1 MKVKGLGSM
10 DSFKRLNVSTRRVAL
25 KHALGVGYAL
35 AASPLMAQTAIRTS
49 SVGLQTSEV
58 MVEREGYKFPVYVA
72 HPSNRSNLP
81 VVLVISEIFGVHEYI
96 ADVARRF
103 AHAGYCAIAPELFVR
118 QGDPSEFALL
128 AKLQAELIDKVPDQ
142 QVLADFDACVLWAQA
157 QGFDADRLGI
167 NGFCWGGR
175 IAWLYAEHQ
184 KRLKAAVAWY
194 GRVQGAHTV
203 YAPAH
208 PMELLNRLSAPV
220 LGLYGD
226 RDASIPLASIEQMKE
241 AIQAQ
246 ARLGVKSAQHSR
258 LVIYPGVG
266 HAFHADY
273 RASYVPQAAADG
285 WGQTLAWF
293 KAML

>member
-118 QGDPSEFALL
+118 QGDPSEFAQL
-128 AKLQAELIDKVPDQ
+128 AKHAGLQLKGLIVPEAEAINDLALSGIDVHDIQATRRTLI
-142 QVLADFDACVLWAQA
+142 AM
-157 QGFDADRLGI
+157 
-167 NGFCWGGR
+167 
-175 IAWLYAEHQ
+175 
-184 KRLKAAVAWY
+184 
-194 GRVQGAHTV
+194 AH
-203 YAPAH
+203 
-208 PMELLNRLSAPV
+208 NLSHE
-220 LGLYGD
+220 
-226 RDASIPLASIEQMKE
+226 SIE
-241 AIQAQ
+241 
-246 ARLGVKSAQHSR
+246 SQH
-258 LVIYPGVG
+258 
-266 HAFHADY
+266 AN
-273 RASYVPQAAADG
+273 
-285 WGQTLAWF
+285 T
-293 KAML
+293 